1 MAKFKIKIGNKIH
14 FVNRNNYSDN
24 PKEIIS
30 KFKNNLGI
38 KEEIPTVQKSRKL
51 PIIPIILIGLLLI
64 GSFIILKSGFT
75 GLAISNSTETNIT
88 EQNNANI
95 TQPENNLA
103 ELNITNNS
111 ETQSENKTEKQ
122 NFNTKKTEN
131 KFKNSFDKPRKDKP
145 KLPENIHVSASGTD
159 DIDDACSNESIWTLT
174 SEGYNDNSAI
184 MYISKNDYSGC
195 GIKIP
200 SLISETNPKLE
211 FYFKTNFTNS
221 DSHFEIINY
230 GIDNC
235 NVKFNSEKILETVE
249 CEAVLEDAGN
259 NWKKLIINMQI
270 KNPSEK
276 IHLYITP
283 PFILNQIGETG
294 VIIFDDLILS

>member
-174 SEGYNDNSAI
+174 SD
-184 MYISKNDYSGC
+184 
-195 GIKIP
+195 
-200 SLISETNPKLE
+200 
-211 FYFKTNFTNS
+211 F
-221 DSHFEIINY
+221 
-230 GIDNC
+230 
-235 NVKFNSEKILETVE
+235 
-249 CEAVLEDAGN
+249 
-259 NWKKLIINMQI
+259 
-270 KNPSEK
+270 
-276 IHLYITP
+276 
-283 PFILNQIGETG
+283 
-294 VIIFDDLILS
+294 